1 MRNIDHLTT
10 FLTGLGI
17 GVAASV
23 LLAPRS
29 GSETQTRIREIAAR
43 AGDAL
48 NLRAREFGTAAGGA
62 VKDCKLT
69 MQEQQDAADRKLC
82 ELKAKAQSKIDEATE
97 AARPVVAQVIDK
109 SRDLAHTAGRKL
121 EVGAKILQDA

>member
-29 GSETQTRIREIAAR
+29 GSQTQTRIRELAAR

-48 NLRAREFGTAAGGA
+48 SLRAREFGTAAGGA

-69 MQEQQDAADRKLC
+69 MQEQKDAADRKAC
-82 ELKAKAQSKIDEATE
+82 ELKAKAQSKIDLATE
-97 AARPVVAQVIDK
+97 AARTTATQIVDK
-109 SRDLAHTAGRKL
+109 SRDLAHTSGRKL
-121 EVGAKILQDA
+121 EVGAKVLQEA